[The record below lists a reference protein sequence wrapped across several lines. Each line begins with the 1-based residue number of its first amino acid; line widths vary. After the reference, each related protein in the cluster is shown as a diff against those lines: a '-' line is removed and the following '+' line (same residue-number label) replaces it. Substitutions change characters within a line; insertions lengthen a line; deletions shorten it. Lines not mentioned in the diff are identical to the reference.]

1 MPCDIS
7 VFPCVNCGFGVMS
20 EYSLPSP
27 GFQAFSPIFVL
38 NVL

>member
-1 MPCDIS
+1 MPSNIS

-20 EYSLPSP
+20 EDSLPSP